1 MDLELSRIDACELC
15 RGSVLDFYE
24 ILTGHD
30 FQVDIRLP
38 EGAVWVQGNKEAL
51 GRILSNLISNV
62 IRYGADGKYLAVALR
77 ADEKTVCID
86 VTDRGKG
93 IEHSF
98 ADRVFDRLFTMED
111 SRSRSIQGNGLGL
124 TIAKNLAR
132 QMGGDLTLD
141 SIPRV
146 STTFTV
152 ALNRWSY

>member
-77 ADEKTVCID
+77 TGCLTACSPWRTPAPQHTGKRAGADYREKSGAAD
-86 VTDRGKG
+86 GRGP
-93 IEHSF
+93 
-98 ADRVFDRLFTMED
+98 
-111 SRSRSIQGNGLGL
+111 SRSSERLL
-124 TIAKNLAR
+124 PPVL
-132 QMGGDLTLD
+132 
-141 SIPRV
+141 
-146 STTFTV
+146 
-152 ALNRWSY
+152 